1 MAASERTPLLVN
13 SVEQKSP
20 DPTTPKSPTGT
31 AEFSFKRVDRRKKFI
46 LVSMGF
52 VNFCASC
59 CFSLLAPFFPIEA
72 SYKGASQSVVGLIFG
87 VFELVIFI
95 SSPIFGN
102 YISKIGCKF
111 MFVSGIMVCGSCA
124 ILFGTLDKGPD
135 GTMFIVMCFLC
146 RSIEALGCSAFV
158 TALFAILAHEFP
170 DSVITVMGS
179 LETFSGLGMMVGPP
193 IGGALYEIGGYGL
206 PFFVMGTVVIL
217 CGLLTTLVMPR
228 IEGAKEKYTGSIL
241 TLFKSPL
248 VIITWLN
255 CIITSLS
262 IGYFE
267 PTLAN
272 HLQQFDLKT
281 WIVGLMFLIAPAV
294 YAFTAPVWGY
304 IGDQKGIVRLMIGGG
319 NLFAVL
325 AWLLLGPAPFLTF
338 IPNTLYI
345 NIISLSMI
353 GLGIGCSLIPTFKA
367 LLIGANSL
375 GLPNDLDTYGKVSG
389 FFNSSFSFGAFFGPT
404 IGGVMV
410 EKFGFPWAST
420 GIAWMLCFGG
430 GLMLIYICVV
440 PNLPK
445 LPEETPLDTN
455 INIENATVDN
465 KILPSSDVETT
476 LLNSNEN
483 KYTIDKETPVDQHAI
498 QNKSDCEV

>member
-13 SVEQKSP
+13 AVESQSK
-20 DPTTPKSPTGT
+20 DAIVPTSPTGT
-31 AEFSFKRVDRRKKFI
+31 AEFSFKSVDRRKKFI

-72 SYKGASQSVVGLIFG
+72 GHKGASQSVVGLIFG

-111 MFVSGIMVCGSCA
+111 MFISGIMVCGSCA
-124 ILFGTLDKGPD
+124 ILFGLLDKCPD

-193 IGGALYEIGGYGL
+193 IGGALYELGGYGL
-206 PFFVMGTVVIL
+206 PFFVMGSVVIF
-217 CGLLTTLVMPR
+217 CGVLVTLVMPT
-228 IEGAKEKYTGSIL
+228 IEDSKRRFKGTIFGLLKSPMILVTFLNISAGSIAL
-241 TLFKSPL
+241 GFMD
-248 VIITWLN
+248 
-255 CIITSLS
+255 
-262 IGYFE
+262 

-272 HLQQFDLKT
+272 HLLRFDLKT
-281 WIVGLMFLIAPAV
+281 WVVGMMFLIAPAV
-294 YAFTAPVWGY
+294 YGLTAPFWGY
-304 IGDQKGIVRLMIGGG
+304 LGDKKGKVRLMIGGG
-319 NLFAVL
+319 NLFAVT
-325 AWLLLGPAPFLTF
+325 AWLLLGPAPFLPF
-338 IPNTLYI
+338 IPDALYV
-345 NIISLSMI
+345 NIISLLLI
-353 GLGIGCSLIPTFKA
+353 GLCIGCSLIPTFKA

-375 GLPNDLDTYGKVSG
+375 GLPNDIDTYGKVSG

-410 EKFGFPWAST
+410 QKFGFPWASC
-420 GIAWMLCFGG
+420 GIAAMLCIGG
-430 GLMLIYICVV
+430 GLMLIYLCVV
-440 PNLPK
+440 PVLPS
-445 LPEETPLDTN
+445 LPGETPFDAN
-455 INIENATVDN
+455 INIEKSKDIT
-465 KILPSSDVETT
+465 KISSTSETTETT

-483 KYTIDKETPVDQHAI
+483 KTDLNV
-498 QNKSDCEV
+498 